1 MFRAAA
7 RSLVAPAARRVAVAP
22 APRLTPSLLAQRFY
36 ASSSL
41 SQDTIKARIEDVL
54 KSFEKVDSTKLT
66 PTASFTNDLGL
77 DSLDAVEVVMAIEEE
92 FAIEIPD
99 EEADRITTVG
109 EAIDY
114 ISKTP
119 EAQCVVAETKERVTH
134 RNGKRVKA
142 AKELYGEVE
151 TIGSPKTPPS
161 SSVPFTSSSAA
172 NVPHI
177 SYSSADTRLGTI
189 ELKENFMS
197 NLLDSFFTFRS
208 VTVFDGDVD
217 FRTAFD
223 LAGRRIDQLSD
234 ANQVLCAAYLA
245 IGARCT
251 DHPGLLGPNAPR
263 LSDLR
268 DITRS
273 VDRDLSPYGQARAE
287 VCKELTVKALAL
299 ADEKGLFRKASPEG
313 VAALLLIE
321 NLLPLPADGPA
332 SVGTYFAHIYNHQV
346 RELLTR
352 AQNDPEVRQ
361 KVQGTVLSWTAY
373 TRDALVSAFLGQSAT
388 FSDDEL
394 WLLRSEEDAPPGLPE
409 ELLRPLSPSHEQN
422 YWRLLTSFVHWVTDL
437 ARETPAGLTSVRAM
451 KAPRMNEAFAAEF
464 VKRIRVAMETVP
476 ELKRRMQL
484 LKGGQRFL
492 RDAATLVR
500 GLRLSAVNLSF
511 LLKRVV
517 DDRIAARPAG
527 IISDLGALA
536 APSASS
542 QTLPDQAYW
551 DRLAILQREANFQVF
566 LAAREIVSV
575 LKETLQAGIPLGSH
589 EWLDLR
595 SIQLMFTRLS
605 LWMRA
610 ILDQPSQEEGGLD
623 GFTIDDK
630 LHDLRWTARAIRSI
644 GWSFA
649 ELATALP
656 WVLSEITNLEA
667 RRALFYPTAPTT
679 AADGIDFDSLLS
691 QLSSASPD
699 SSSFSPL
706 SSAFSP
712 GVPSTP
718 HEFTTP
724 AEFDA
729 LLTSLGEE
737 TSPLHQLDAMDSNPN
752 SLGIGAAVGA
762 TAIPYGSR
770 PPPL

>member
-1 MFRAAA
+1 MTDIPVYTLPANLPWPTPSSLPTPPSSSAPPPPLAKAPRQQKSCAAC
-7 RSLVAPAARRVAVAP
+7 RLRRVKCE
-22 APRLTPSLLAQRFY
+22 RR
-36 ASSSL
+36 
-41 SQDTIKARIEDVL
+41 DGEDGCVGCR
-54 KSFEKVDSTKLT
+54 TR
-66 PTASFTNDLGL
+66 GL
-77 DSLDAVEVVMAIEEE
+77 
-92 FAIEIPD
+92 
-99 EEADRITTVG
+99 
-109 EAIDY
+109 
-114 ISKTP
+114 
-119 EAQCVVAETKERVTH
+119 QCVVAETKKRVTR

-268 DITRS
+268 DISRS

-332 SVGTYFAHIYNHQV
+332 SVGTYFAHIYNHQ
-346 RELLTR
+346 
-352 AQNDPEVRQ
+352 
-361 KVQGTVLSWTAY
+361 

-536 APSASS
+536 APSPSL
-542 QTLPDQAYW
+542 QTLPGQAYW

-566 LAAREIVSV
+566 LASREIVSV

-595 SIQLMFTRLS
+595 SIQLMFTRLP

-610 ILDQPSQEEGGLD
+610 ILDQPSQEEGGLE

-649 ELATALP
+649 ELTTALP
-656 WVLSEITNLEA
+656 WVLSEIANLET
-667 RRALFYPTAPTT
+667 RRVLFYPTASTS
-679 AADGIDFDSLLS
+679 AAEGIDFDSLLS

-706 SSAFSP
+706 SSGFSP

-737 TSPLHQLDAMDSNPN
+737 TSPLHQLDTMDGDPN

>member
-1 MFRAAA
+1 MDIPVYT
-7 RSLVAPAARRVAVAP
+7 LPTNLP
-22 APRLTPSLLAQRFY
+22 W
-36 ASSSL
+36 
-41 SQDTIKARIEDVL
+41 
-54 KSFEKVDSTKLT
+54 
-66 PTASFTNDLGL
+66 PTASSLPTPPSSSAPPRIAVNSHAPPLAKAPRQQKSCAACRLRRVKCERRDGENGCVGCRTRGL
-77 DSLDAVEVVMAIEEE
+77 
-92 FAIEIPD
+92 
-99 EEADRITTVG
+99 
-109 EAIDY
+109 
-114 ISKTP
+114 K
-119 EAQCVVAETKERVTH
+119 CVAAETKERAPH

-142 AKELYGEVE
+142 AKELYGELE
-151 TIGSPKTPPS
+151 TINSPRSPS
-161 SSVPFTSSSAA
+161 SSSLPFAQSSVA
-172 NVPHI
+172 NMPAI
-177 SYSSADTRLGTI
+177 SYSSVDTRLGTI
-189 ELKENFMS
+189 ELKENMMS
-197 NLLDSFFTFRS
+197 NLLDSCFTFRS

-223 LAGRRIDQLSD
+223 TAGRRIDQLSD
-234 ANQVLCAAYLA
+234 AKQVLCAAYLA

-268 DITRS
+268 DTTRS
-273 VDRDLSPYGQARAE
+273 ADRDLSPYGQARAE

-321 NLLPLPADGPA
+321 NLLPLPAVGSA
-332 SVGTYFAHIYNHQV
+332 SVGTYFSHIYNHQV

-373 TRDALVSAFLGQSAT
+373 TRDALTSAFLGQNAT
-388 FSDDEL
+388 FSEDEL

-422 YWRLLTSFVHWVTDL
+422 YWRLLNSFVHWVTDL

-451 KAPRMNEAFAAEF
+451 KAPRLNEAFAADF
-464 VKRIRVAMETVP
+464 IQRNRVAMETVP

-484 LKGGQRFL
+484 LRGGQRFL

-527 IISDLGALA
+527 IISDLSTYA

-542 QTLPDQAYW
+542 QNMPDQAYW
-551 DRLAILQREANFQVF
+551 DRLTVLQREADFQVF
-566 LAAREIVSV
+566 LASREIISI
-575 LKETLQAGIPLGSH
+575 LRETLQAGIPLGSH

-595 SIQLMFTRLS
+595 SIQLLFTRLP
-605 LWMRA
+605 LWVKS

-630 LHDLRWTARAIRSI
+630 LHDLRWTARAIRSV

-649 ELATALP
+649 ELTSALP

-667 RRALFYPTAPTT
+667 RRSLFYPPAHTT
-679 AADGIDFDSLLS
+679 GADGIDFDSLLS

-699 SSSFSPL
+699 STTFSPL
-706 SSAFSP
+706 SSAFST
-712 GVPSTP
+712 GAPSTP
-718 HEFTTP
+718 NDFATH
-724 AEFDA
+724 ADLDA

-737 TSPLHQLDAMDSNPN
+737 TSPLQQLDAMDGNPN
-752 SLGIGAAVGA
+752 SLGIGAAAGA
-762 TAIPYGSR
+762 TAIPYESR
-770 PPPL
+770 PPPHL